1 MSYYIG
7 QNNLADILGEGNPRY
22 FYGLRR
28 DDAGQLYFAKIDQ
41 LKDTGAITINYPGL
55 TENDFQDFEYG
66 VDYFDG
72 RLEEDHSRPY
82 SNFYF
87 DQYRWDGKNMFYY
100 INGNGEFVVR
110 VNQEYVYPPESI
122 VSN

>member
-1 MSYYIG
+1 MTYYIG

-122 VSN
+122 ISN

>member
-1 MSYYIG
+1 MTYYIG